1 MSLFYIWIVFTFLMG
16 VAETDVNHYLLFCFS
31 MFYIT
36 FIYNQIYSVKITP
49 KYFAILILLP
59 SLILWW
65 ILYVFNYLLSM
76 DPLDEHLIISI
87 IFLYFYILIYIFW
100 ESY

>member
-1 MSLFYIWIVFTFLMG
+1 MSLLYIWIVFTFLMG
-16 VAETDVNHYLLFCFS
+16 ISETDVNHYLLFCFT

-36 FIYNQIYSVKITP
+36 FLYNQIYSVKITP
-49 KYFAILILLP
+49 KYFASLILLP
-59 SLILWW
+59 SLIIWW

-76 DPLDEHLIISI
+76 APLDEHLVIFI
-87 IFLYFYILIYIFW
+87 IFFYFYILIYIFW